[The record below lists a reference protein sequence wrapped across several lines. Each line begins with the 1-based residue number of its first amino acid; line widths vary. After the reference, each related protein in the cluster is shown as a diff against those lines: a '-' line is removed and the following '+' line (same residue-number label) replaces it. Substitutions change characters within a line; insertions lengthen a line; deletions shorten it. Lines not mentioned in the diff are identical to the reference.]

1 MEQDMNNTTKSRRV
15 ATLTLAAI
23 AAAALPLAVAAP
35 AQASTTRDGCTVTPL
50 PPEFRGT
57 FTAANVPYVY
67 YPYEVTCIASLSGL
81 SVEVKTETW
90 ESDRAG
96 WAGDVDADGV
106 NNADDDRIGS
116 ATSTPSFGVAG
127 GTKTID
133 VRGVL
138 PHTDTDF
145 NEEPYHTVKFQ
156 VSAGPVKGGWTTP
169 EASATTTIGW

>member
-1 MEQDMNNTTKSRRV
+1 MNSTTKTRRV
-15 ATLTLAAI
+15 ATLALTAI

-35 AQASTTRDGCTVTPL
+35 AQASTTKDGCTVDPL

-67 YPYEVTCIASLSGL
+67 YPYDVSCIASASGL

-96 WAGDVDADGV
+96 WAGDIDANGV
-106 NNADDDRIGS
+106 NNADEDRIGS
-116 ATSTPSFGVAG
+116 ATTTRNFGPAG
-127 GTKTID
+127 GATTVD

-145 NEEPYHTVKFQ
+145 DEEVYHAVKFR
-156 VSAGPVKGGWTTP
+156 VTSGPVTGKWTTL
-169 EASATTTIGW
+169 ELSQATTIGW